1 MREVAPAF
9 GQVGGEPG
17 TALFVWFRRTF
28 LLSLNSFSQS
38 SHDVLSGDHALQMPS
53 TNTAP
58 GKLRAFTLTISTETR
73 VNGDVGSTCT
83 TASVITSGG
92 TI

>member
-53 TNTAP
+53 T
-58 GKLRAFTLTISTETR
+58 I
-73 VNGDVGSTCT
+73 
-83 TASVITSGG
+83 
-92 TI
+92 